1 MQLSTKINLWRP
13 KNLAS
18 RLHKKLDWLLAK
30 KLGTSFHMAPVG
42 KKDERESPASVPW
55 SCQEHPPSD
64 HSLGLNNQTH

>member
-1 MQLSTKINLWRP
+1 MQLSTKVNLWLP

-42 KKDERESPASVPW
+42 KKINVRAQHLW
-55 SCQEHPPSD
+55 
-64 HSLGLNNQTH
+64 LGVAKNIQ